1 MTQSLSFPGDP
12 IDTAQQFAAQ
22 LSRESVAAIVAG
34 VILGVGFVATVAVWW
49 FA

>member
-22 LSRESVAAIVAG
+22 LSREAVAAVVAG
-34 VILGVGFVATVAVWW
+34 IILGVSFVAMVAVWW
-49 FA
+49 LA